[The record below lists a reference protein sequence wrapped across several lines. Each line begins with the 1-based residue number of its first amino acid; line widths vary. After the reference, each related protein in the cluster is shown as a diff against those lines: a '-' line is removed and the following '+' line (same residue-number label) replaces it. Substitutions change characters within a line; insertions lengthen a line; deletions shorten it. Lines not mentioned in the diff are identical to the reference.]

1 MRLPSQRD
9 LGNPQGLFE
18 YLSQMAR
25 EQNRLE
31 EMLARSGGKS
41 EPAKLPTMD
50 DIRRALEADGT
61 HPLSIEG
68 LYGQGLSPQP
78 AAVKVVTSLPDAR
91 DYIAGTIVVLDST
104 PDTLHY
110 RTDTNPPTWATI
122 SLAAAGHGLL
132 SASHTDTL
140 SGTVVRG
147 DLVVGNSTPAW
158 ARLAKGTAYQ
168 HLRMNSGATDPA
180 WSGEVAVPGA
190 NGSLMLFTHA
200 TELLTLSNAV
210 AFTDSTITI
219 PAGLVVM
226 GVVGYITQTIS
237 GGGVTQFTVGDSVV
251 PARWHAGVATL
262 TAGSTFTGLNH
273 WRGSVAADNAGP
285 IHTGGAPL
293 AVRITCDAVPTQGQV
308 RLVVFVAMMSA
319 PTS

>member
-41 EPAKLPTMD
+41 EPVKLPTMD

-158 ARLAKGTAYQ
+158 ARLARGTAYQ

-180 WSGEVAVPGA
+180 WSGEPVIAGP
-190 NGSLMLFTHA
+190 NGSIMTFTYA
-200 TELLTLSNAV
+200 TELVTLSNAV
-210 AFTDSTITI
+210 ATTDSTITI
-219 PAGLVVM
+219 PAGMIVLA
-226 GVVGYITQTIS
+226 VVGYVTQAIS
-237 GGGVTQFTVGDSVV
+237 GGGVTLFSVGDSVV
-251 PARWHAGVATL
+251 AGRWLASSAAL
-262 TAGSTFTGLNH
+262 AAGSTFVGMNQ

-285 IHTGGAPL
+285 VHASGVAL
-293 AVRITCDAVPTQGQV
+293 AVRITCDATPTQGQI
-308 RLVVFVAMMSA
+308 RLVVFAALGGA